1 MQFLTLG
8 LGSIE
13 QGLIY
18 AIMAIGVFVSL
29 RILDIPDL
37 TVDGSFITGAA
48 VSVMITNMQPSK
60 ESGLLFAI
68 LSLVLALL
76 AGAVAGMITGILQTK
91 LKVQP
96 LLAGILTM
104 TGLYSINLIIMAE
117 KPTVNINGKT
127 SIFSDAQAFAVD
139 LLSGSMD
146 ISVAKKLADIPILL
160 VVVIAVAAVLYWFL
174 RTQIGMSIR
183 ATGDNVEMVNASSI
197 NSDAM
202 KILGLAIANGIVALS
217 GAALAQNQNFADA
230 KAGTGMV
237 VVGIASIIIGET
249 IFGKRSV
256 LNNLISAILG
266 AVVYR
271 IFITVVFQIGLPA
284 SYFKLLSAIIV
295 VIAISVP
302 IVSEKIVRRNARRAK
317 NNNVKA

>member
-8 LGSIE
+8 LGSLE

-48 VSVMITNMQPSK
+48 VSVMVTGLQG
-60 ESGLLFAI
+60 ESGGVLFPI
-68 LSLVLALL
+68 LSMLAALL
-76 AGAVAGMITGILQTK
+76 AGAAAGAITGILQTK
-91 LKVQP
+91 LRVQP

-104 TGLYSINLIIMAE
+104 TGLYSINLLIMDE
-117 KPTVNINGKT
+117 KPTVNINGMT
-127 SIFSDAQAFAVD
+127 SIFSDIQNWFVALFGDGIGV
-139 LLSGSMD
+139 
-146 ISVAKKLADIPILL
+146 SVAKKLAVIPVLL
-160 VVVIAVAAVLYWFL
+160 LIVLIVAFVINWFL

-217 GAALAQNQNFADA
+217 GAALTQDQNFADA

-266 AVVYR
+266 AIVYR
-271 IFITVVFQIGLPA
+271 IFITVVFQLGLPA
-284 SYFKLLSAIIV
+284 SYFKLLSAVIV

-302 IVSEKIVRRNARRAK
+302 IISEAVIKRRARRAK
-317 NNNVKA
+317 NAKD

>member
-8 LGSIE
+8 LGSLE

-48 VSVMITNMQPSK
+48 VSVMITNMQPSN

-68 LSLVLALL
+68 LSMLLALL

-104 TGLYSINLIIMAE
+104 TGLYSINLIIMME

-127 SIFSDAQAFAVD
+127 SIFSDAQSFAVQ
-139 LLSGSMD
+139 LLGGMY
-146 ISVAKKLADIPILL
+146 IGGAKKLAVIPILL
-160 VVVIAVAAVLYWFL
+160 FIVIAVAAVLYWFL

-249 IFGKRSV
+249 IFGRRSV
-256 LNNLISAILG
+256 LNNLSSAILG

-271 IFITVVFQIGLPA
+271 VFITIVFQLGLPA
-284 SYFKLLSAIIV
+284 SYFKLLSAVIV

-302 IVSEKIVRRNARRAK
+302 IISEKIVKRNARRVKNDNAK
-317 NNNVKA
+317 T

>member
-18 AIMAIGVFVSL
+18 AIMAIGVFMSL

-48 VSVMITNMQPSK
+48 VSVMITNMQPSN
-60 ESGLLFAI
+60 ESGLLFSI

-76 AGAVAGMITGILQTK
+76 AGAAAGAITGLLQTK

-104 TGLYSINLIIMAE
+104 TGLYSINLIIMAD

-127 SIFSDAQAFAVD
+127 TIFSDAQSAAVQ
-139 LLSGSMD
+139 LFSGID
-146 ISVAKKLADIPILL
+146 IGAAKKLAIIPILL
-160 VVVIAVAAVLYWFL
+160 IIVVVVAIALYWFL

-217 GAALAQNQNFADA
+217 GAVLTQDQNFADA

-271 IFITVVFQIGLPA
+271 IFITIVFQLGLPA
-284 SYFKLLSAIIV
+284 SYFKLLSAVIV
-295 VIAISVP
+295 IIAISVP
-302 IVSEKIVRRNARRAK
+302 IISEKIARKNTRRVK
-317 NNNVKA
+317 NNNAKA

>member
-8 LGSIE
+8 LGSLE

-48 VSVMITNMQPSK
+48 VSVMITNMQPSN

-68 LSLVLALL
+68 LSMLLALL

-104 TGLYSINLIIMAE
+104 TGLYSINLIIMME

-127 SIFSDAQAFAVD
+127 SIFSDAQSFAVQ
-139 LLSGSMD
+139 LLGGMD
-146 ISVAKKLADIPILL
+146 IGVAKKLAVIPILL
-160 VVVIAVAAVLYWFL
+160 FIVIAVAAVLYWFL

-249 IFGKRSV
+249 IFGRRSV

-271 IFITVVFQIGLPA
+271 VFITVVFQLGLPA
-284 SYFKLLSAIIV
+284 SYFKLLSAVIV

-302 IVSEKIVRRNARRAK
+302 IISEKIVKRNARRVK
-317 NNNVKA
+317 NDNAET

>member
-8 LGSIE
+8 LGSLE

-48 VSVMITNMQPSK
+48 VSVMITNMQPSN

-68 LSLVLALL
+68 LSMLLALL

-104 TGLYSINLIIMAE
+104 TGLYSINLIIMME

-127 SIFSDAQAFAVD
+127 SIFSDAQSFAVQ
-139 LLSGSMD
+139 LLGGMD
-146 ISVAKKLADIPILL
+146 IGVAKKLSVIPILL
-160 VVVIAVAAVLYWFL
+160 FIVIAVAAVLYWFL

-249 IFGKRSV
+249 IFGRRSV

-271 IFITVVFQIGLPA
+271 VFITVVFQLGLPA
-284 SYFKLLSAIIV
+284 SYFKLLSAVIV

-302 IVSEKIVRRNARRAK
+302 IISEKIVKRNARRVKNDNAK
-317 NNNVKA
+317 T

>member
-18 AIMAIGVFVSL
+18 AIMAIGVFMSL

-48 VSVMITNMQPSK
+48 VSVMITNMQPSN
-60 ESGLLFAI
+60 ESGLLFSI

-76 AGAVAGMITGILQTK
+76 AGAAAGAITGLLQTK

-104 TGLYSINLIIMAE
+104 TGLYSINLIIMAD

-127 SIFSDAQAFAVD
+127 TIFSDAQSAAVQ
-139 LLSGSMD
+139 LFSGID
-146 ISVAKKLADIPILL
+146 IGAAKKLAIIPILL
-160 VVVIAVAAVLYWFL
+160 IIVVVVAIALYWFL
-174 RTQIGMSIR
+174 RTQIGMSVR

-217 GAALAQNQNFADA
+217 GAVLTQDQNFADA

-271 IFITVVFQIGLPA
+271 IFITIVFQLGLPA
-284 SYFKLLSAIIV
+284 SYFKLLSAVIV

-302 IVSEKIVRRNARRAK
+302 IISEKIARKNTRRVK
-317 NNNVKA
+317 NNNAKA

>member
-8 LGSIE
+8 LGSLE

-48 VSVMITNMQPSK
+48 VSVMITNLQPSND
-60 ESGLLFAI
+60 SGLLFAI

-76 AGAVAGMITGILQTK
+76 AGAVAGVITGILQTK

-104 TGLYSINLIIMAE
+104 TGLYSINLMIMGE

-127 SIFSDAQAFAVD
+127 SIFSDAQAFAVQ
-139 LLSGSMD
+139 LLGDMD
-146 ISVAKKLADIPILL
+146 ISVAKKLAVIPILL
-160 VVVIAVAAVLYWFL
+160 LIVVIVAVVLYWFL

-202 KILGLAIANGIVALS
+202 KILGLAVANGIVAMS
-217 GAALAQNQNFADA
+217 GAALTQNQSFADA

-249 IFGKRSV
+249 IFGRRSV

-271 IFITVVFQIGLPA
+271 VFITIVFQLGLPA

-295 VIAISVP
+295 IIAISVP
-302 IVSEKIVRRNARRAK
+302 IISEKIVRRNARRAK
-317 NNNVKA
+317 NDNAKT

>member
-1 MQFLTLG
+1 MQFLTMG
-8 LGSIE
+8 LGSLE

-18 AIMAIGVFVSL
+18 AIMAVGVFVSL

-48 VSVMITNMQPSK
+48 VSVMITNMQPSN

-68 LSLVLALL
+68 LSMLLALL

-104 TGLYSINLIIMAE
+104 TGLYSINLIIMME

-127 SIFSDAQAFAVD
+127 SIFSDAQSFAVQ
-139 LLSGSMD
+139 LLGGMD
-146 ISVAKKLADIPILL
+146 IGVAKKLAVIPILL
-160 VVVIAVAAVLYWFL
+160 FIVIAVAAVLYWFL

-249 IFGKRSV
+249 IFGRRSV

-271 IFITVVFQIGLPA
+271 VFITVVFQLGLPA
-284 SYFKLLSAIIV
+284 SYFKLLSAVIV

-302 IVSEKIVRRNARRAK
+302 IISEKIVKRNARRVK
-317 NNNVKA
+317 NDNAET

>member
-8 LGSIE
+8 LGSLE

-48 VSVMITNMQPSK
+48 VSVMITNMQPSND
-60 ESGLLFAI
+60 SGLLFAI

-104 TGLYSINLIIMAE
+104 TGLYSINLMIMGE

-127 SIFSDAQAFAVD
+127 SIFSDAQAFGVQLLGD
-139 LLSGSMD
+139 LD
-146 ISVAKKLADIPILL
+146 ISVAKKLAVIPILL
-160 VVVIAVAAVLYWFL
+160 LIVVIVAVVLYWFL

-197 NSDAM
+197 NSDTM

-217 GAALAQNQNFADA
+217 GAALAQNQSFADA

-249 IFGKRSV
+249 IFGRRSV

-271 IFITVVFQIGLPA
+271 VFITIVFQLGLPA

-295 VIAISVP
+295 IIAISVP
-302 IVSEKIVRRNARRAK
+302 IISEKIVRRNARRAK
-317 NNNVKA
+317 NGNAKT

>member
-8 LGSIE
+8 LGSLE

-48 VSVMITNMQPSK
+48 VSVMITNMQPSN

-68 LSLVLALL
+68 LSMLLALL

-104 TGLYSINLIIMAE
+104 TGLYSINLIIMME

-127 SIFSDAQAFAVD
+127 SIFSDAQSFAVQ
-139 LLSGSMD
+139 LLGGMD
-146 ISVAKKLADIPILL
+146 IGVAKKLAVIQILL
-160 VVVIAVAAVLYWFL
+160 FIVIAVAAVLYWFL

-249 IFGKRSV
+249 IFGRRSV
-256 LNNLISAILG
+256 LNNLSSAILG

-271 IFITVVFQIGLPA
+271 VFITIVFQLGLPA
-284 SYFKLLSAIIV
+284 SYFKLLSAVIV

-302 IVSEKIVRRNARRAK
+302 IISEKIVKRNARRVKNDNAK
-317 NNNVKA
+317 T

>member
-1 MQFLTLG
+1 MQFLTMG
-8 LGSIE
+8 LGSLE

-18 AIMAIGVFVSL
+18 AIMAVGVFVSL

-48 VSVMITNMQPSK
+48 VSVMITNMQPSN

-68 LSLVLALL
+68 LSMLLALL

-104 TGLYSINLIIMAE
+104 TGLYSINLIIMME

-127 SIFSDAQAFAVD
+127 SIFSDVQSFAVQ
-139 LLSGSMD
+139 LLGGMD
-146 ISVAKKLADIPILL
+146 IGVAKKLAVIPILL
-160 VVVIAVAAVLYWFL
+160 FIVIAVSAVLYWFL

-249 IFGKRSV
+249 IFGRRSV

-271 IFITVVFQIGLPA
+271 VFITVVFQLGLPA
-284 SYFKLLSAIIV
+284 SYFKLLSAVIV

-302 IVSEKIVRRNARRAK
+302 IISEKIVKRNARRVK
-317 NNNVKA
+317 NDNAET

>member
-8 LGSIE
+8 LGSLE

-48 VSVMITNMQPSK
+48 VSVMVTGLQG
-60 ESGLLFAI
+60 ESGGVLFPI
-68 LSLVLALL
+68 LSMLAALL
-76 AGAVAGMITGILQTK
+76 AGAAAGAITGILQTK
-91 LKVQP
+91 LRVQP

-104 TGLYSINLIIMAE
+104 TGLYSINLLIMDE
-117 KPTVNINGKT
+117 KPTVNINGMT
-127 SIFSDAQAFAVD
+127 SIFSDIQNWFVALFGDGIGV
-139 LLSGSMD
+139 
-146 ISVAKKLADIPILL
+146 SVAKKLAVIPVLL
-160 VVVIAVAAVLYWFL
+160 LIVLIVAFVINWFL

-217 GAALAQNQNFADA
+217 GAALAQDQNFADA

-266 AVVYR
+266 AIVYR
-271 IFITVVFQIGLPA
+271 IFITVVFQLGLPA
-284 SYFKLLSAIIV
+284 SYFKLLSAVIV

-302 IVSEKIVRRNARRAK
+302 IISEAVIKRRARRAK
-317 NNNVKA
+317 NAKD

>member
-8 LGSIE
+8 LGSLE

-48 VSVMITNMQPSK
+48 VSVMITNMQPSN

-68 LSLVLALL
+68 LSMLLALL

-104 TGLYSINLIIMAE
+104 TGLYSINLIIMME

-127 SIFSDAQAFAVD
+127 SIFSDAQSFAVQ
-139 LLSGSMD
+139 LLGGMD
-146 ISVAKKLADIPILL
+146 IGVAKKLAVIPILL
-160 VVVIAVAAVLYWFL
+160 FIVIAVAAVLYWFL

-249 IFGKRSV
+249 IFGRRSV
-256 LNNLISAILG
+256 LNNLSSAILG

-271 IFITVVFQIGLPA
+271 VFITVVFQLGLPA
-284 SYFKLLSAIIV
+284 SYFKLLSAVIV

-302 IVSEKIVRRNARRAK
+302 IISEKIVKRNARRVKNDNAK
-317 NNNVKA
+317 T

>member
-8 LGSIE
+8 LGSLE

-18 AIMAIGVFVSL
+18 AIMAIGVFMSL
-29 RILDIPDL
+29 RVLDIPDL

-48 VSVMITNMQPSK
+48 VSVMITNIQGDSK
-60 ESGLLFAI
+60 SIFYPI

-76 AGAVAGMITGILQTK
+76 AGCVSGMITGILQTK
-91 LKVQP
+91 LRVQP

-127 SIFSDAQAFAVD
+127 SIFTDAQAFATSYLTNLDV
-139 LLSGSMD
+139 
-146 ISVAKKLADIPILL
+146 SVAKKIAIIPILL
-160 VVVIAVAAVLYWFL
+160 LIVVIVSIILIWFL

-202 KILGLAIANGIVALS
+202 KIIGLAIANGIVALS
-217 GAALAQNQNFADA
+217 GAALAQDQNFADA

-249 IFGKRSV
+249 IFGKRSIV
-256 LNNLISAILG
+256 NNLISAILG
-266 AVVYR
+266 AIVYR
-271 IFITVVFQIGLPA
+271 VFITIVFQIGLPA
-284 SYFKLLSAIIV
+284 AYFKLLSAIIV
-295 VIAISVP
+295 VIAICVP
-302 IVSEKIVRRNARRAK
+302 IITESISKKNARRAK
-317 NNNVKA
+317 NNANA

>member
-8 LGSIE
+8 LGSLE

-48 VSVMITNMQPSK
+48 VSVMITNMQPSND
-60 ESGLLFAI
+60 SGLLFAI

-104 TGLYSINLIIMAE
+104 TGLYSINLMIMGE

-127 SIFSDAQAFAVD
+127 SIFSDAQAFGVQLLGD
-139 LLSGSMD
+139 LD
-146 ISVAKKLADIPILL
+146 ISVAKKLAVIPILL
-160 VVVIAVAAVLYWFL
+160 LIVVIVTVVLYWFL

-217 GAALAQNQNFADA
+217 GAALAQNQSFADA

-249 IFGKRSV
+249 IFGRRSV

-271 IFITVVFQIGLPA
+271 VFITIVFQLGLPA

-295 VIAISVP
+295 IIAISVP
-302 IVSEKIVRRNARRAK
+302 IISEKIVRRNARRAK
-317 NNNVKA
+317 NDNAKT

>member
-8 LGSIE
+8 LGSLE
-13 QGLIY
+13 QGFIY

-48 VSVMITNMQPSK
+48 VSVMVT
-60 ESGLLFAI
+60 GLQGEGGGVLYPI
-68 LSLVLALL
+68 LSMLAALL
-76 AGAVAGMITGILQTK
+76 AGAAAGAITGILQTK
-91 LKVQP
+91 LRVQP

-104 TGLYSINLIIMAE
+104 TGLYSINLLIMDE
-117 KPTVNINGKT
+117 KPTVNINGMT
-127 SIFSDAQAFAVD
+127 SIFSDIQNWFVALFGD
-139 LLSGSMD
+139 SMGV
-146 ISVAKKLADIPILL
+146 SVAKKLAVIPVLL
-160 VVVIAVAAVLYWFL
+160 LIVLIVAFVINWFL
-174 RTQIGMSIR
+174 HTQIGMSIR

-217 GAALAQNQNFADA
+217 GAALAQDQNFADA

-266 AVVYR
+266 AIVYR
-271 IFITVVFQIGLPA
+271 IFITVVFQLGLPA
-284 SYFKLLSAIIV
+284 SYFKLLSAVIV

-302 IVSEKIVRRNARRAK
+302 IISEAVIKRRARRAK
-317 NNNVKA
+317 NAKG

>member
-8 LGSIE
+8 LGSLE

-48 VSVMITNMQPSK
+48 VSVMITNMQPSND
-60 ESGLLFAI
+60 SGLLFAI

-104 TGLYSINLIIMAE
+104 TGLYSINLMIMGE

-127 SIFSDAQAFAVD
+127 SIFSDAQAFGVQLLGD
-139 LLSGSMD
+139 LD
-146 ISVAKKLADIPILL
+146 ISVAKKLAVIPILL
-160 VVVIAVAAVLYWFL
+160 LIVVIVAVVLYWFL

-217 GAALAQNQNFADA
+217 GAALAQNQSFADA

-249 IFGKRSV
+249 IFGRRSV

-271 IFITVVFQIGLPA
+271 VFITIVFQLGLPA

-295 VIAISVP
+295 IIAISVP
-302 IVSEKIVRRNARRAK
+302 IISEKIVRRNARRAK
-317 NNNVKA
+317 NDNAKT

>member
-8 LGSIE
+8 LGSLE

-48 VSVMITNMQPSK
+48 VSVMITNMQPSN

-68 LSLVLALL
+68 LSMLLALL

-104 TGLYSINLIIMAE
+104 TGLYSINLIIMME

-127 SIFSDAQAFAVD
+127 SIFSDAQSFAVQ
-139 LLSGSMD
+139 LIGGMD
-146 ISVAKKLADIPILL
+146 IGVAKKLAVIPILL
-160 VVVIAVAAVLYWFL
+160 FIVIAVAAVLYWFL

-249 IFGKRSV
+249 IFGRRSV
-256 LNNLISAILG
+256 LNNLSSAILG

-271 IFITVVFQIGLPA
+271 VFITIVFQLGLPA
-284 SYFKLLSAIIV
+284 SYFKLLSAVIV

-302 IVSEKIVRRNARRAK
+302 IISEKIVKRNARRVKNDNAK
-317 NNNVKA
+317 T

>member
-8 LGSIE
+8 LGSLE

-48 VSVMITNMQPSK
+48 VSVMITNMQPSN

-68 LSLVLALL
+68 LSMLLALL

-104 TGLYSINLIIMAE
+104 TGLYSINLIIMME

-127 SIFSDAQAFAVD
+127 SIFSDAQSFAVQ
-139 LLSGSMD
+139 LLGGMD
-146 ISVAKKLADIPILL
+146 IGVAKKLAVIPILL
-160 VVVIAVAAVLYWFL
+160 FIVIAVAAVLYWFL

-249 IFGKRSV
+249 IFGRRSV

-266 AVVYR
+266 SVVYR
-271 IFITVVFQIGLPA
+271 VFITIVFQLGLPA
-284 SYFKLLSAIIV
+284 SYFKLLSAVIV

-302 IVSEKIVRRNARRAK
+302 IISEKIVKRNARRVKNDNAK
-317 NNNVKA
+317 T

>member
-8 LGSIE
+8 LGSLE

-48 VSVMITNMQPSK
+48 VSVMVT
-60 ESGLLFAI
+60 GLQGEGGGVLYPI
-68 LSLVLALL
+68 LSMLAALL
-76 AGAVAGMITGILQTK
+76 AGAAAGAITGILQTK
-91 LKVQP
+91 LRVQP

-104 TGLYSINLIIMAE
+104 TGLYSINLLIMDE
-117 KPTVNINGKT
+117 KPTVNINGMT
-127 SIFSDAQAFAVD
+127 SIFSDIQNWFVALFGD
-139 LLSGSMD
+139 SMGV
-146 ISVAKKLADIPILL
+146 SVAKKLAVIPVLL
-160 VVVIAVAAVLYWFL
+160 LIVLIVAFVINWFL
-174 RTQIGMSIR
+174 HTQIGMSIR

-217 GAALAQNQNFADA
+217 GAALAQDQNFADA

-266 AVVYR
+266 AIVYR
-271 IFITVVFQIGLPA
+271 IFITVVFQLGLPA
-284 SYFKLLSAIIV
+284 SYFKLLSAVIV
-295 VIAISVP
+295 VIAISIP
-302 IVSEKIVRRNARRAK
+302 IISEAVIKRRARRAK
-317 NNNVKA
+317 NAKG

>member
-8 LGSIE
+8 LGSLE

-48 VSVMITNMQPSK
+48 VSVMITNMQPSND
-60 ESGLLFAI
+60 SGLLFAI

-104 TGLYSINLIIMAE
+104 TGLYSINLMIMGE

-127 SIFSDAQAFAVD
+127 SIFSDAQAFGVQLLGD
-139 LLSGSMD
+139 LD
-146 ISVAKKLADIPILL
+146 ISEEAGGYSNTPFDCRYSCRCALL
-160 VVVIAVAAVLYWFL
+160 VFKNTDRY
-174 RTQIGMSIR
+174 
-183 ATGDNVEMVNASSI
+183 VNKG
-197 NSDAM
+197 N
-202 KILGLAIANGIVALS
+202 
-217 GAALAQNQNFADA
+217 
-230 KAGTGMV
+230 
-237 VVGIASIIIGET
+237 
-249 IFGKRSV
+249 
-256 LNNLISAILG
+256 
-266 AVVYR
+266 
-271 IFITVVFQIGLPA
+271 
-284 SYFKLLSAIIV
+284 
-295 VIAISVP
+295 
-302 IVSEKIVRRNARRAK
+302 RRQC
-317 NNNVKA
+317 

>member
-8 LGSIE
+8 LGSLE

-48 VSVMITNMQPSK
+48 VSVMVT
-60 ESGLLFAI
+60 GLQGEGGSVVYPI
-68 LSLVLALL
+68 LSLIAALL
-76 AGAVAGMITGILQTK
+76 AGAAAGAITGILQTK
-91 LKVQP
+91 LRVQP

-104 TGLYSINLIIMAE
+104 TGLYSINLLIMDE
-117 KPTVNINGKT
+117 KPTVNINGMT
-127 SIFSDAQAFAVD
+127 SIFSDIQNWFVALFGDGLGV
-139 LLSGSMD
+139 
-146 ISVAKKLADIPILL
+146 SVAKKLAVIPVLL
-160 VVVIAVAAVLYWFL
+160 LIVLIVAFVINWFL

-217 GAALAQNQNFADA
+217 GAALAQDQNFADA

-266 AVVYR
+266 AIVYR
-271 IFITVVFQIGLPA
+271 IFITVVFQLGLPA
-284 SYFKLLSAIIV
+284 SYFKLLSAVIV

-302 IVSEKIVRRNARRAK
+302 IISEAVIKRKARRAK
-317 NNNVKA
+317 NAKG

>member
-18 AIMAIGVFVSL
+18 AVMAIGVFVSL

-60 ESGLLFAI
+60 ESGLLFSI
-68 LSLVLALL
+68 LSLVLAMF
-76 AGAVAGMITGILQTK
+76 AGAVAGAITGVLQTK

-104 TGLYSINLIIMAE
+104 TGLYSINLIIMAD

-127 SIFSDAQAFAVD
+127 TIFSDAQSAAVQ
-139 LLSGSMD
+139 LLGGVD
-146 ISVAKKLADIPILL
+146 ISTAKKLAIIPVLL
-160 VVVIAVAAVLYWFL
+160 TIVVVVAAILYWFL
-174 RTQIGMSIR
+174 RTQVGMSIR

-217 GAALAQNQNFADA
+217 GAVLTQDQNFADA

-271 IFITVVFQIGLPA
+271 IFITIVFQLGLPA
-284 SYFKLLSAIIV
+284 SYFKLLSAVIV
-295 VIAISVP
+295 IIAISVP
-302 IVSEKIVRRNARRAK
+302 IISEKIARKNIRRVK
-317 NNNVKA
+317 NNNAKA

>member
-8 LGSIE
+8 LGSLE

-48 VSVMITNMQPSK
+48 VSVMITNMQPSND
-60 ESGLLFAI
+60 SGLLFAI

-104 TGLYSINLIIMAE
+104 TGLYSINLMIMGE

-127 SIFSDAQAFAVD
+127 SIFSDAQAFGVQLLGD
-139 LLSGSMD
+139 LD
-146 ISVAKKLADIPILL
+146 ISVAKKLAVIPILL
-160 VVVIAVAAVLYWFL
+160 LIVVIVAVVLYWFL

-217 GAALAQNQNFADA
+217 GAALAQNQSFADA

-249 IFGKRSV
+249 IFGRRSV
-256 LNNLISAILG
+256 INNLISAILG

-271 IFITVVFQIGLPA
+271 VFITIVFQLGLPA

-295 VIAISVP
+295 IIAISVP
-302 IVSEKIVRRNARRAK
+302 IISEKIVRRNARRAK
-317 NNNVKA
+317 NDNAKT

>member
-60 ESGLLFAI
+60 ESGLLFSI

-76 AGAVAGMITGILQTK
+76 AGAVAGAITGVLQTK

-104 TGLYSINLIIMAE
+104 TGLYSINLIIMAD

-127 SIFSDAQAFAVD
+127 TIFSDAQLAAVQ
-139 LLSGSMD
+139 LLGGVD
-146 ISVAKKLADIPILL
+146 ISAAKKLAIIPVLL
-160 VVVIAVAAVLYWFL
+160 TIVVAVAAILYWFL
-174 RTQIGMSIR
+174 RTQVGMSIR

-217 GAALAQNQNFADA
+217 GAVLTQDQNFADA

-271 IFITVVFQIGLPA
+271 IFITIVFQLGLPA
-284 SYFKLLSAIIV
+284 SYFKLLSAVIV
-295 VIAISVP
+295 IIAISVP
-302 IVSEKIVRRNARRAK
+302 IISEKIARKNIRRVK
-317 NNNVKA
+317 NNNAKA

>member
-8 LGSIE
+8 LGSLE

-48 VSVMITNMQPSK
+48 VSVMVT
-60 ESGLLFAI
+60 GLQGEGGGVLYPI
-68 LSLVLALL
+68 LSMLAALL
-76 AGAVAGMITGILQTK
+76 AGAAAGAITGILQTK
-91 LKVQP
+91 LRVQP

-104 TGLYSINLIIMAE
+104 TGLYSINLLIMDE
-117 KPTVNINGKT
+117 KPTVNINGMT
-127 SIFSDAQAFAVD
+127 SIFSDIQNWFVALFGD
-139 LLSGSMD
+139 SMGV
-146 ISVAKKLADIPILL
+146 SVAKKLAVIPVLL
-160 VVVIAVAAVLYWFL
+160 LIVLIVAFVINWFL
-174 RTQIGMSIR
+174 HTQIGMSIR

-217 GAALAQNQNFADA
+217 GAALAQDQNFADA

-266 AVVYR
+266 AIVYR
-271 IFITVVFQIGLPA
+271 IFITVVFQLGLPA
-284 SYFKLLSAIIV
+284 SYFKLLSAVIV

-302 IVSEKIVRRNARRAK
+302 IISEAVIKRRARRAK
-317 NNNVKA
+317 NAKG

>member
-18 AIMAIGVFVSL
+18 AIMAIGVFMSL

-48 VSVMITNMQPSK
+48 VSVMITNMQPSN
-60 ESGLLFAI
+60 ESGLLFSI

-76 AGAVAGMITGILQTK
+76 AGAAAGAITGLLQTK

-104 TGLYSINLIIMAE
+104 TGLYSINLIIMAD

-127 SIFSDAQAFAVD
+127 TIFSDAQSAAVQ
-139 LLSGSMD
+139 LFSGID
-146 ISVAKKLADIPILL
+146 ISAAKKLAIIPILL
-160 VVVIAVAAVLYWFL
+160 IIVVVVAIALYWFL

-217 GAALAQNQNFADA
+217 GAVLTQDQNFADA

-271 IFITVVFQIGLPA
+271 IFITIVFQLGLPA
-284 SYFKLLSAIIV
+284 SYFKLLSAVIV

-302 IVSEKIVRRNARRAK
+302 IISEKIARKNTRRVK
-317 NNNVKA
+317 NNNAKA